1 MSSVTPRQYL
11 PITGYISNP
20 ADTNTYY
27 LKAYIYKHV
36 GINAPALIETV
47 SLVDRGEGI
56 FSYAYQTPADVS
68 GEGYFLSVFVKTFT
82 DEACTTESFRYERTE
97 YKYKVIERVLH
108 LGGGA
113 DIDYKRIK
121 KMIKEEVKV
130 LGKYPELSLDP
141 VIKEIRGIRTQDNK
155 DVKSIL
161 DNIAKKVSNIIVPKQ
176 DNSDVLKEVK
186 NIKFPKQDKVDLK
199 PIVNRI
205 NLLELETNKKIKRI
219 FRAIDEIP
227 TTKEE
232 VLDKKVTSIFNKKR
246 RSIFK

>member
-1 MSSVTPRQYL
+1 
-11 PITGYISNP
+11 
-20 ADTNTYY
+20 
-27 LKAYIYKHV
+27 
-36 GINAPALIETV
+36 
-47 SLVDRGEGI
+47 
-56 FSYAYQTPADVS
+56 
-68 GEGYFLSVFVKTFT
+68 
-82 DEACTTESFRYERTE
+82 
-97 YKYKVIERVLH
+97 
-108 LGGGA
+108 
-113 DIDYKRIK
+113 
-121 KMIKEEVKV
+121 

-141 VIKEIRGIRTQDNK
+141 VIKEITGIRTQDNK

-176 DNSDVLKEVK
+176 DNSDVLKQVK

-232 VLDKKVTSIFNKKR
+232 VLDKKVTSIFNKKE
-246 RSIFK
+246 RSIFKWI